1 MGDFNEILRM
11 EEKQGW
17 LDKPKRQMQGFRDAL
32 DVCGLK
38 DIGFNGFPFTWCN
51 RRPGPQNTWIR
62 LDRGVAT
69 IDWILRFPTS
79 RIHHLDAFHSDHKP
93 IILISDSEE
102 KRFYQKGRPFR
113 FEAMWLKERTCERMI
128 KESWSG
134 CLGLSPLRMVPIKL
148 TTCQDNL
155 LRWNR
160 EIFGH
165 VRLTLAKKLKE
176 LTKAEEADLY
186 RSNPAHIYQLWDE
199 IQVLKNREEA
209 MWQQRSHTDWLKGGD

>member
-1 MGDFNEILRM
+1 M
-11 EEKQGW
+11 
-17 LDKPKRQMQGFRDAL
+17 
-32 DVCGLK
+32 CGLK
-38 DIGFNGFPFTWCN
+38 DLGFNGFPFTWCN
-51 RRPGPQNTWIR
+51 WRPGYQNTWIQ
-62 LDRGVAT
+62 LDRVAT

-93 IILISDSEE
+93 IILISDSED
-102 KRFYQKGRPFR
+102 KRFYRKGRPFR
-113 FEAMWLKERTCERMI
+113 FEAMWLKDKTCEGVI

-134 CLGLSPLRMVPIKL
+134 CPGLSPLRMVPIKL

-160 EIFGH
+160 EVFGH
-165 VRLTLAKKLKE
+165 VRLTLARKLKE

-186 RSNPAHIYQLWDE
+186 RSNPAHIYQLRDE

-209 MWQQRSHTDWLKGGD
+209 MWQQRPHTDWLKGGD